1 MKTTWVLTEDDK
13 TKLGARLHPSGD
25 IEAGDQ
31 ETVNIKTE
39 EVDDAEETDKQP
51 SSSPMSFKNGPG
63 GIPRPYSIPST
74 GYPPIYPAPTP
85 SYSFSQPPAGIFPAN
100 INSMHVSLSGPNEG
114 LSLRIETSS
123 QPNTDPMLSPRPFGA
138 EEYPEIPGP
147 SWHNTEEQQLVKK
160 QKRHHQQ
167 SRTIFRCVS
176 NENMERDCDSRSTV
190 SSQLSDYSAL
200 GERERERH
208 ASNKDN
214 SNEDQSQPQEAF
226 NDQFKAQVWKLRG
239 GCFDD
244 RESPL
249 APLSVINTFTL
260 QETLFIEQLTAID
273 ERVRFQVPM
282 EVSHG
287 NSFLECAIS
296 GSPISQM
303 TIVHAYQTCIKRIVR
318 FANSLQDFVELPPD
332 DMQKLLV
339 HNTVSI
345 INIKIARWLN
355 EGTDLKAQMFLLGTS
370 TDLYQVALDSGKLAE
385 DLNMKVGYSDIFIS
399 PWCCDSS
406 HEDRYEKL
414 IGEMSM
420 LEMDSTTVV
429 LLSVMSLFFT
439 NSFQQVSAA
448 NNILSHQRKF
458 SLLLQRY
465 LLQSKGKDRTPEL
478 FLKYQESLEKLHEM
492 AEILINKRLIC

>member
-1 MKTTWVLTEDDK
+1 MEE
-13 TKLGARLHPSGD
+13 GG
-25 IEAGDQ
+25 EAPP
-31 ETVNIKTE
+31 VNIKTE
-39 EVDDAEETDKQP
+39 ESDEAVENVKQP
-51 SSSPMSFKNGPG
+51 QSSPLSFNSPG
-63 GIPRPYSIPST
+63 VGGVARPYGALGAGYQPL
-74 GYPPIYPAPTP
+74 YPPP
-85 SYSFSQPPAGIFPAN
+85 SYGFGHPPPGIFPSN
-100 INSMHVSLSGPNEG
+100 INSMHVSLSGPNDG
-114 LSLRIETSS
+114 LSLTIETSS
-123 QPNTDPMLSPRPFGA
+123 QPNTGARP
-138 EEYPEIPGP
+138 EDYQGP
-147 SWHNTEEQQLVKK
+147 SWHTAEEQNHVKK

-176 NENMERDCDSRSTV
+176 NENPERDCDSRSTE
-190 SSQLSDYSAL
+190 SSQLSDHSAVEDK
-200 GERERERH
+200 ERERDF
-208 ASNKDN
+208 SNKTN
-214 SNEDQSQPQEAF
+214 INEDQSQPQET
-226 NDQFKAQVWKLRG
+226 FKVWKLRG
-239 GCFDD
+239 GCFDG
-244 RESPL
+244 RVSPV
-249 APLSVINTFTL
+249 APNLSVINTFTL

-287 NSFLECAIS
+287 KSFLECAVT
-296 GSPISQM
+296 GSPLSQM
-303 TIVHAYQTCIKRIVR
+303 TIMHAYQTCIKRIVR

-355 EGTDLKAQMFLLGTS
+355 EGTDLKAQMFLLGTG
-370 TDLYQVALDSGKLAE
+370 TDLYQEALDTGRLTE

-414 IGEMSM
+414 IGDMSK

-439 NSFQQVSAA
+439 DPEQQVSSASS
-448 NNILSHQRKF
+448 ILSHQRKF

-478 FLKYQESLEKLHEM
+478 FLQYQESLKNLHEM